1 MKNGCKNVYSKIVQP
16 NQYNNLTAAARA
28 NPQNLLTIRED
39 TFGQSG

>member
-1 MKNGCKNVYSKIVQP
+1 MKNGCKNVYSKNVQP
-16 NQYNNLTAAARA
+16 NQYKILTALARA